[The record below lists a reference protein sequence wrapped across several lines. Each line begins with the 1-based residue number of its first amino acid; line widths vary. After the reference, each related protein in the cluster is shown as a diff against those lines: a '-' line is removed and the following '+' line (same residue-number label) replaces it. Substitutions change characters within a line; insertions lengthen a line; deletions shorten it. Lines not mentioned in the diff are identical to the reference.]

1 MREKPQTPQMFNPAL
16 RRVRRERAARR
27 KGNGFLLR
35 RCGEDAAD
43 RLIDIN
49 RQFEQAVI
57 IGLPIFV
64 ESVVNGL
71 PPEKRPKKITVYN
84 DWPKTGFNE
93 IGADLVI
100 SGLVLQSLNEVP
112 WAIKSARES
121 LVPDGLFLSCFLGGE
136 SLLGLRRAC
145 FGVDQDKYGGIIP
158 RIAPM
163 IDVQQAAGLLQD
175 FALPVIDRDACR
187 VKYKALKT
195 LVEDLRDIGETNSL
209 LAYTP
214 QFEGRKFLE
223 AISKN
228 YTERNL
234 EGKYEVLFDIIWM
247 TGWVPHK
254 SQQKP
259 LKPGSAKTK
268 LSDAL
273 KNIRAQN

>member
-27 KGNGFLLR
+27 KNNGFLLR

-64 ESVVNGL
+64 KNFLSNL
-71 PPEKRPKKITVYN
+71 PPEKRPKKISVYD
-84 DWPKTGFNE
+84 DWPKTDFNE
-93 IGADLVI
+93 IGADLII

-112 WAIKSARES
+112 RAIKSARES
-121 LVPDGLFLSCFLGGE
+121 LVPDGLFLSCILGGE

-145 FGVDQDKYGGIIP
+145 FGADQEKYGGIIP

-163 IDVQQAAGLLQD
+163 IDVQQAAGLLQG

-187 VKYKALKT
+187 VKYKVLKT